1 MSPILHEMVCRKLQK
16 MSRICGISIS
26 KTTRDGKG
34 VCMRIM
40 EKNHRKLWDEMKNGK
55 DLGYEREVRS
65 SKGGYSRYSIQ
76 VQIEG

>member
-1 MSPILHEMVCRKLQK
+1 MWDIYFKDDE
-16 MSRICGISIS
+16 GW
-26 KTTRDGKG
+26 KG
-34 VCMRIM
+34 SVWMT